1 MIAEHNS
8 PCFFFNISTQFTR
21 QALIRID
28 RICHVKRFAP
38 TAPFFAAIFSCP
50 THRTKEDQHGGLS
63 RAFRHPTRCPLL
75 SGTGSA
81 PAITGPLI
89 ALAVI
94 VVLIAGVFFL
104 SSGTSDV
111 DINADP
117 AAPLA
122 TETVPAAPAEPA
134 AQ

>member
-1 MIAEHNS
+1 MVDYREH
-8 PCFFFNISTQFTR
+8 FDTR
-21 QALIRID
+21 PDIHSYQ
-28 RICHVKRFAP
+28 
-38 TAPFFAAIFSCP
+38 
-50 THRTKEDQHGGLS
+50 EQE
-63 RAFRHPTRCPLL
+63 RAGF
-75 SGTGSA
+75 
-81 PAITGPLI
+81 TGPLI